1 MKPARPSNP
10 RAAAVLKMLEHEIHA
25 AWADKDLEK
34 AKELLFKA
42 LKLNPKSTTT
52 RLWIAKTYGAG
63 YDYDEAEEWFREAVD
78 GAPKNERLATLVK
91 AGTMAGNFFDPSIAE
106 SFLSEAENLSNHAAA
121 KLALAEH
128 RFRSRKADQA
138 RELIEQALRLEP
150 GNPLAAFW
158 WCKTHESEVEECIEK
173 LRGIIKNSPSDMQAK
188 AGYQLAKMLDK
199 TGDYDG
205 AFAALVAAKQVL
217 MPSRDL
223 IVLARERIRARHKD
237 MAEALNTET
246 LARWH
251 EPLSQFGPSRKLAL
265 LGGHPRSGTTLLEQ
279 VLDSHPDMVSAEESE
294 NFDIFAMSPLLRGQ
308 SPLSKLIEVLDA
320 SSEQDIATCR
330 GNYFAAMDRCIGE
343 PAGSRFLIDKNPSL
357 TSLAPA
363 LCRVF
368 PEMKFMIM
376 IRDPRDVI
384 LSCFMQSFVPVTG
397 VNGNYLTIEDAAAEY
412 LGMMSAWKLASHHL
426 GDRALEI
433 RYEEMVDGLE
443 SSARK
448 TLGFLGADWNEAVMN
463 YDEHARGKIVRSPT
477 ANAVT
482 QKVHGHAKNRWRNYQ
497 KQLAQVIDRLGPF
510 LNEMGYE

>member
-1 MKPARPSNP
+1 
-10 RAAAVLKMLEHEIHA
+10 
-25 AWADKDLEK
+25 
-34 AKELLFKA
+34 
-42 LKLNPKSTTT
+42 
-52 RLWIAKTYGAG
+52 
-63 YDYDEAEEWFREAVD
+63 
-78 GAPKNERLATLVK
+78 
-91 AGTMAGNFFDPSIAE
+91 
-106 SFLSEAENLSNHAAA
+106 
-121 KLALAEH
+121 
-128 RFRSRKADQA
+128 
-138 RELIEQALRLEP
+138 
-150 GNPLAAFW
+150 
-158 WCKTHESEVEECIEK
+158 
-173 LRGIIKNSPSDMQAK
+173 
-188 AGYQLAKMLDK
+188 
-199 TGDYDG
+199 
-205 AFAALVAAKQVL
+205 
-217 MPSRDL
+217 
-223 IVLARERIRARHKD
+223 
-237 MAEALNTET
+237 
-246 LARWH
+246 
-251 EPLSQFGPSRKLAL
+251 LAL

-294 NFDIFAMSPLLRGQ
+294 NFDIFAMSPLRRGL
-308 SPLSKLIEVLDA
+308 SPLSKLIDVLDA

-330 GNYFAAMDRCIGE
+330 GNYFHAMDRCIGE
-343 PAGSRFLIDKNPSL
+343 PVGSRLLIDKNPSL

-397 VNGNYLTIEDAAAEY
+397 VNGNYLTLEDAAAEY

-433 RYEEMVDGLE
+433 RYEEMVDDLE
-443 SSARK
+443 SAARK

-497 KQLAQVIDRLGPF
+497 KHLAPAIDRLGPF

>member
-1 MKPARPSNP
+1 MKAARPSNLH
-10 RAAAVLKMLEHEIHA
+10 AAALLKMLEHEIHA

-42 LKLNPKSTTT
+42 LKSNSKHTTIS
-52 RLWIAKTYGAG
+52 LWIGKTYGAG
-63 YDYDEAEEWFREAVD
+63 YEYSEAEDWFREAVE
-78 GAPKNERLATLVK
+78 GAPKNERLAVLIR

-106 SFLSEAENLSNHAAA
+106 SFLSEAAKLADHAAA

-128 RFRSRKADQA
+128 QLRSRKTAQA
-138 RELIEQALRLEP
+138 RELIEQALHLEP
-150 GNPLAAFW
+150 ENPLAALW
-158 WCKTHESEVEECIEK
+158 WCKTHESNANACIEK
-173 LRGIIKNSPSDMQAK
+173 LRGIIKKSPSDVQAK

-217 MPSRDL
+217 MPARDL
-223 IVLARERIRARHKD
+223 IVLARERIRVRHKE
-237 MAEALNTET
+237 MAET
-246 LARWH
+246 
-251 EPLSQFGPSRKLAL
+251 LSQKKLASWMEALSRFGLSRKLAL

-279 VLDSHPDMVSAEESE
+279 VLDSHPDIVSAEESE
-294 NFDIFAMSPLLRGQ
+294 NFDIFAMSPLLRRQ
-308 SPLSKLIEVLDA
+308 SPLSKLIEVLDT
-320 SSEQDIATCR
+320 SSEQNIAACR
-330 GNYFAAMDRCIGE
+330 GNYFDAMDRCIGE
-343 PAGSRFLIDKNPSL
+343 PVGSRLLIDKNPSL
-357 TSLAPA
+357 TSLTPA

-368 PEMKFMIM
+368 PEMKFMVM

-397 VNGNYLTIEDAAAEY
+397 VNGNYLTLEDATAEY
-412 LGMMSAWKLASHHL
+412 LGMMSAWKLASRHL

-433 RYEEMVDGLE
+433 RYEDMVDDLE
-443 SSARK
+443 SAARK

-497 KQLAQVIDRLGPF
+497 KRLAPAIDRLGSF
-510 LNEMGYE
+510 LNIMGYE